1 MGHRASYVH
10 LPVHAH
16 PPKLGLFCSCDL
28 ASIVPYSGFKT
39 LDGDILFGGGNDRL
53 FGLLCTKL
61 GHPEWA
67 TDPRFVTNSKRV
79 ENRILIEGLIE
90 SVTRT
95 KPTAEWLQIFEGSGM
110 PYSAIN
116 DIQAT
121 FRHEHGTL
129 DLRGSVMENR
139 LNFRWG

>member
-1 MGHRASYVH
+1 M
-10 LPVHAH
+10 
-16 PPKLGLFCSCDL
+16 
-28 ASIVPYSGFKT
+28 PYSGFKT

-61 GHPEWA
+61 GQPEWA
-67 TDPRFVTNSKRV
+67 TDPRFITNSKRV

-95 KPTAEWLQIFEGSGM
+95 KPTAEWLQIFEGSGVA
-110 PYSAIN
+110 YSAIN

-121 FRHEHGTL
+121 LKHEHGA
-129 DLRGSVMENR
+129 
-139 LNFRWG
+139 FRVHAMAPRFKWHVAEANKHG

>member
-1 MGHRASYVH
+1 M
-10 LPVHAH
+10 
-16 PPKLGLFCSCDL
+16 
-28 ASIVPYSGFKT
+28 PYSGFKT

-79 ENRILIEGLIE
+79 ENRILIEGMIE
-90 SVTRT
+90 SATRT
-95 KPTAEWLQIFEGSGM
+95 KTTQEWLQIFEGSGM

-121 FRHEHGTL
+121 MTHEHGTF
-129 DLRGSVMENR
+129 DRRSVR
-139 LNFRWG
+139 DGFDPV

>member
-1 MGHRASYVH
+1 M
-10 LPVHAH
+10 
-16 PPKLGLFCSCDL
+16 
-28 ASIVPYSGFKT
+28 PYSGFKT

-61 GHPEWA
+61 GQPEWA

-95 KPTAEWLQIFEGSGM
+95 KTTGEWLHIFEGSGM

-121 FRHEHGTL
+121 MKHEHGA
-129 DLRGSVMENR
+129 
-139 LNFRWG
+139 F